1 MIVALAALLLC
12 SCGGLDRG
20 APAPPTLSDQV
31 TVLGLTNA
39 RFWADQGEALTAEGM
54 AALERERAA
63 NGAGRDR
70 ALPPANFLA
79 ISGGGDDGAFGSGL
93 LCGWSDAG
101 TMPTFKLVTGVSTG
115 AMIAPLVFLGRPYN
129 DRLRA
134 LYTTIKPQD
143 VSESRGLFGAVF
155 GESLADTTPLFRL
168 ISRYVDAQMLSDIAR
183 EYNSG
188 RLLLIGTTSLDEQRP
203 IIWNIGAIAAS
214 GRPGSLELVRKI
226 LLASASVPGAF
237 PPVMIDVEAGGR
249 RYQEMNVDG
258 GAVVQTFLYPPDVGQ
273 RVNLRSGQYARERHA
288 YIIRNGR
295 LDPDWASVD
304 RRFLTIAGRAIA
316 TMIHYSG
323 YNDILRIYATTK
335 RDGVDYN
342 LAYIDTDFPGTKH
355 EDFDPAYLRALFDY
369 GYTRGR
375 AGYPWRKAPPILET
389 GPTATRL
396 QPPSYAYTQPQ
407 VQAQAYLQPQAP
419 SYGYA
424 QPYPP
429 PSNTYAHSQA
439 SSYAH
444 ARPETPSQTYGQPQP
459 TANTYARP
467 LPPSYAY
474 AQPQPPS
481 RTYARPSYTYTQPQ
495 AHSYTYAQVPAAH
508 AYTQPS
514 PQAYAQPQTASPAYA
529 QLAVPFYAYAQPQ
542 PRSYINAGSGAPR
555 SVVYSYGRPQ
565 PSSYAYPPNPVAA
578 QPYEPQPSHRYSN
591 SWPRYGYSG

>member
-1 MIVALAALLLC
+1 
-12 SCGGLDRG
+12 
-20 APAPPTLSDQV
+20 V

-39 RFWADQGEALTAEGM
+39 RFWADQGDALIAEGT
-54 AALERERAA
+54 AALGRERAA
-63 NGAGRDR
+63 NATGRDA

-79 ISGGGDDGAFGSGL
+79 ISGGGDDGAFGAGL
-93 LCGWSDAG
+93 LCGWSDTG

-115 AMIAPLVFLGRPYN
+115 AMIAPLAFLGRPYN

-168 ISRYVDAQMLSDIAR
+168 ISRYVDAQMLADIAR

-369 GYTRGR
+369 GYARGR
-375 AGYPWRKAPPILET
+375 AGYPWRKAPPILEA
-389 GPTATRL
+389 GSTAARPQLPSSAYAQPQVQSQVYLQPQPPGYTHAQP
-396 QPPSYAYTQPQ
+396 QPPSYAYALPQ
-407 VQAQAYLQPQAP
+407 GASHTYAAP
-419 SYGYA
+419 RPSSYTYA
-424 QPYPP
+424 Q
-429 PSNTYAHSQA
+429 SQA
-439 SSYAH
+439 SSYAYATPQVPSH
-444 ARPETPSQTYGQPQP
+444 PYARPQP
-459 TANTYARP
+459 TANAYVRP
-467 LPPSYAY
+467 LPPSYAHVQPQSPSQTY
-474 AQPQPPS
+474 AQ
-481 RTYARPSYTYTQPQ
+481 R
-495 AHSYTYAQVPAAH
+495 SYTYAQRQAPSYPYAQAPAPY
-508 AYTQPS
+508 AYIPPQPAS
-514 PQAYAQPQTASPAYA
+514 SVYAQPTP
-529 QLAVPFYAYAQPQ
+529 PFYAYAQPQ
-542 PRSYINAGSGAPR
+542 PRSYANAGSEAPR
-555 SVVYSYGRPQ
+555 SIVNSYGRPQ
-565 PSSYAYPPNPVAA
+565 PSTYNYPPHAVAA
-578 QPYEPQPSHRYSN
+578 QRYEPQPSYRYSN